1 MTATGTVLQRRRPGP
16 PGDRGAAS
24 SMPQDTDHTVF
35 SIQQRPERGVGGLGF
50 PLESAPR
57 RQRLEGL
64 EPHRSPTSGKQN
76 THAGLLEEK
85 QPPHPP
91 ARNEASAF

>member
-1 MTATGTVLQRRRPGP
+1 MTAQAPSYNGGTQGP

-35 SIQQRPERGVGGLGF
+35 SIQQRRERGVGGLGF

-64 EPHRSPTSGKQN
+64 EPHRSPTFGKQN
-76 THAGLLEEK
+76 THAGLPEEK